1 MGLSGYFT
9 YSVTTM
15 IKYVSHESGEWGND
29 TGTKKRKS
37 LDFEGIAWRNRRGCD
52 GAKKS

>member
-1 MGLSGYFT
+1 MKVENGGMT
-9 YSVTTM
+9 Q
-15 IKYVSHESGEWGND
+15 GQ
-29 TGTKKRKS
+29 KKRKS